1 MLTVSI
7 TLADLDR
14 WDPGAV
20 RSVAEAATRRAND
33 TRAVAHDIG
42 GIMSR
47 LQWEGYSFEAARAKA
62 QTISTELEKHAD
74 ECDQAATAVRSAAS
88 EVESIKNEWS
98 RIQHMADRWSITI
111 DVADG
116 ALHYPTPA
124 DPEERAEIEHHVQ
137 IVHDAIVDLLRRA
150 DSTDQHLSAAVNSAI
165 SDMAD
170 ALGTDHIDSPQDA
183 QETVERALAGNQDA
197 AAQVKS
203 VLDSITADQRAGKA
217 PLTPMQASV
226 LSQLQAQQHG
236 MSIEALNT
244 AEQRLG
250 DNKGILGDSWQLMSN
265 PNIHFPKTELTPG
278 AVDDPKNIG
287 AGGFGQ
293 LPASVQSVLSSK
305 GMSNLNEMGKLTNIV
320 KDGNPV
326 LRQGTALDRNM
337 LNKAT
342 EMMAAPTF
350 DGTPVNGRGGP
361 TVITNDGRP
370 VALDVL
376 ATAGQD
382 HLAVHD
388 VVRDSSYADRFMKG
402 VTSTDWSD
410 GGKAAGSMFGWT
422 GDAADGPEAKL
433 AAETASAYGS
443 YVGHH
448 EQDLLHMAGNQTLGQ
463 MNPELVRG
471 LSHGLAPYIPDIAEL
486 SEGRHAGFATPDTAG
501 DAQSGSMPIAK
512 GIFSVLSTDQ
522 QASDY
527 FNGRAG
533 HDAVNAQMDYA
544 NDFKH
549 GVDMSSDNHR
559 LRDSMTLQGLVD
571 SGIHSAT
578 DASGIN
584 DDAKTAAA
592 YAAKK
597 SAYDFAFAGLDA
609 TGVPGTDLASK
620 AFEQAL
626 IGEQPTAK
634 WDPHAVPDLD
644 IGQGEQQVLN
654 ALAQNGTPIH
664 GLPGSFLAPADPNDP
679 EAPRRILSLSEY
691 NARNYAAPMSSAEYS
706 DAIRSA
712 MNSTLGRDLVDGID
726 VQMTTRYNAVTEDV
740 DPQR

>member
-1 MLTVSI
+1 M
-7 TLADLDR
+7 TLSVADLER
-14 WDPGAV
+14 WDAGSV
-20 RSVAEAATRRAND
+20 RAVAEAATKRAGE

-42 GIMSR
+42 GIMGR
-47 LQWEGYSFEAARAKA
+47 LVWEGESFESAMAKA
-62 QTISTELEKHAD
+62 RTISTELEKHAD
-74 ECDQAATAVRSAAS
+74 ECDQAAKAVSAAAS
-88 EVESIKNEWS
+88 EVESIKAEWS

-124 DPEERAEIEHHVQ
+124 DPHERAEVEHHAQ

-150 DSTDQHLSAAVNSAI
+150 DSTDQHLSAAVNGAI

-183 QETVERALAGNQDA
+183 QQTVERALAGNHES
-197 AAQVKS
+197 AAQVRA
-203 VLDSITADQRAGKA
+203 VLDSINGNQRAGRA
-217 PLTPMQASV
+217 PVTPVQASV

-236 MSIEALNT
+236 MSIEALNE

-250 DNKGILGDSWQLMSN
+250 DSKGIIADSWQLMSN
-265 PNIHFPKTELTPG
+265 PDIHFPTTQLTPG
-278 AVDDPKNIG
+278 AVDDPKDMA

-305 GMSNLNEMGKLTNIV
+305 GMSNLNEMTKLTNIV
-320 KDGNPV
+320 KDGNPI

-342 EMMAAPTF
+342 EIMDAPTF
-350 DGTPVNGRGGP
+350 DGTSISGRVGP
-361 TVITNDGRP
+361 TAIANDGRP

-382 HLAVHD
+382 HLAIHD
-388 VVRDSSYADRFMKG
+388 VVRDSAYADRFMKG

-410 GGKAAGSMFGWT
+410 GGNAAGAMFGWT
-422 GDAADGPEAKL
+422 GDAVNGPDARL

-448 EQDLLHMAGNQTLGQ
+448 EQELLHMGGNQTLGQ

-471 LSHGLAPYIPDIAEL
+471 LSHGLTPYIPDIAEL
-486 SEGRHAGFATPDTAG
+486 SQGRHAGFATPDTAG

-512 GIFSVLSTDQ
+512 GIFSVLSTDR

-527 FNGRAG
+527 FNGQAG
-533 HDAVNAQMDYA
+533 RDAVDAQRDYA

-549 GVDMSSDNHR
+549 GVDMSSDNRR

-584 DDAKTAAA
+584 DDAKTATA

-609 TGVPGTDLASK
+609 AGVPGTDLASK

-644 IGQGEQQVLN
+644 LGQGEQQVLN
-654 ALAQNGTPIH
+654 ALAQSGVPIH
-664 GLPGSFLAPADPNDP
+664 RLPEEFLSAPDPSNPDT
-679 EAPRRILSLSEY
+679 PRHILSFEEY
-691 NARNYAAPMSSAEYS
+691 NSLQRDRVLSSSQYN
-706 DAIRSA
+706 DAIKAA
-712 MNSTLGRDLVDGID
+712 MNATMGESIVSGID
-726 VQMTTRYNAVTEDV
+726 DQLTSRFNAVTEDV
-740 DPQR
+740 DPQK

>member
-1 MLTVSI
+1 MGI
-7 TLADLDR
+7 TLADLER
-14 WDPGAV
+14 WDAGAV
-20 RSVAEAATRRAND
+20 RSVADAATERAHD
-33 TRAVAHDIG
+33 TRAAAHDLG
-42 GIMSR
+42 AIMNR
-47 LQWEGYSFEAARAKA
+47 LVWEGETYESAMAKA
-62 QTISTELEKHAD
+62 RTISSELEKHAD
-74 ECDQAATAVRSAAS
+74 ECDQAANAVRSAAS
-88 EVESIKNEWS
+88 EVESIKAEWS

-124 DPEERAEIEHHVQ
+124 DPQARAEIEHHVQ

-150 DSTDQHLSAAVNSAI
+150 DSTDQHLSAAVNGAI

-183 QETVERALAGNQDA
+183 QQTVEQALAGNRDA

-236 MSIEALNT
+236 MSIDALNT
-244 AEQRLG
+244 AEQGLG
-250 DNKGILGDSWQLMSN
+250 DSRGIIGDSWQLMSD

-278 AVDDPKNIG
+278 ALDDPKTMG

-293 LPASVQSVLSSK
+293 LPAKVQSVLSSK

-320 KDGNPV
+320 KDGNPL
-326 LRQGTALDRNM
+326 LRQGTALDRTM

-342 EMMAAPTF
+342 EMMDSPTF
-350 DGTPVNGRGGP
+350 AGTTIADRGGSSG
-361 TVITNDGRP
+361 IINDGRP
-370 VALDVL
+370 IALDVL

-388 VVRDSSYADRFMKG
+388 VVRDSAYADRFMKG
-402 VTSTDWSD
+402 ATSTDWSD
-410 GGKAAGSMFGWT
+410 GGKAAGAMFSWT
-422 GDAADGPEAKL
+422 GDAVNGPDAKL

-448 EQDLLHMAGNQTLGQ
+448 EQELLHMGGNQTLGQ
-463 MNPELVRG
+463 MNPELVQG

-486 SEGRHAGFATPDTAG
+486 SEGRHPGFAVPDTAG
-501 DAQSGSMPIAK
+501 DAQSGNMPVAK

-522 QASDY
+522 EASAY
-527 FNGRAG
+527 FNGQTG
-533 HDAVNAQMDYA
+533 HAAVDAQMDYA
-544 NDFKH
+544 DDFKN
-549 GVDMSSDNHR
+549 GADMSSNNHR

-571 SGIHSAT
+571 SGIHNAT
-578 DASGIN
+578 DAAGIN

-597 SAYDFAFAGLDA
+597 SAYDLAFGGLDA
-609 TGVPGTDLASK
+609 AGVPGTDLVSN
-620 AFEQAL
+620 AFAQAL
-626 IGEQPTAK
+626 IGEQPAAK
-634 WDPHAVPDLD
+634 WDAHAVPDLD

-654 ALAQNGTPIH
+654 ALAQSGVPIR
-664 GLPGSFLAPADPNDP
+664 GLPDEFLSAPDPGNPD
-679 EAPRRILSLSEY
+679 APRRILSFE
-691 NARNYAAPMSSAEYS
+691 EYS
-706 DAIRSA
+706 SLREDQVLPSSKYNDVIKAA
-712 MNSTLGRDLVDGID
+712 MNATLGESVVNGVDD
-726 VQMTTRYNAVTEDV
+726 QLTTRFNAVTEDV
-740 DPQR
+740 DPQK